1 MQSGVTIKTKKM
13 FTKSNLKEY
22 FDRYKYAEIAATSAA
37 LISSQFSRF
46 FDGLTT
52 AYLITFAEYFAF
64 YGVILFM
71 AYQKLAKNNRFL
83 DKKTPLKEVLLLVQN
98 LLLEFGYPALLD
110 FFFIRPFCMYWMP
123 ILTGNYFM
131 GIILG
136 KISADSIFYG
146 LAIVNYELMK
156 RKR

>member
-1 MQSGVTIKTKKM
+1 M
-13 FTKSNLKEY
+13 FNRSNFKEW

-37 LISSQFSRF
+37 LVSSQFSRI

-71 AYQKLAKNNRFL
+71 AYRKMVTANRLL
-83 DKKTPLKEVLLLVQN
+83 DKKTPSKDVLFLIRN
-98 LLLEFGYPALLD
+98 LLLEFGYPAILD
-110 FFFIRPFCMYWMP
+110 LFFIRPFCMYWMP
-123 ILTGNYFM
+123 ILTANYLI

-136 KISADSIFYG
+136 KIAADIIFYG
-146 LAIVNYELMK
+146 LAIVNYELLKKK
-156 RKR
+156 R

>member
-1 MQSGVTIKTKKM
+1 M
-13 FTKSNLKEY
+13 FNKSNFKEW

-37 LISSQFSRF
+37 LVSSQFSRI

-64 YGVILFM
+64 YGMILFI
-71 AYQKLAKNNRFL
+71 ANRKLAKKNWAL
-83 DKKTPLKEVLLLVQN
+83 DNKTTLKELVLLFRN
-98 LLLEFGYPALLD
+98 LLLEFGYPAILD
-110 FFFIRPFCMYWMP
+110 LFFIRPFCMYWMP

-136 KISADSIFYG
+136 KITADAVFYG
-146 LAIVNYELMK
+146 LAIVNYELIKKK
-156 RKR
+156 R

>member
-1 MQSGVTIKTKKM
+1 M
-13 FTKSNLKEY
+13 FNKSNFKEW

-37 LISSQFSRF
+37 VASSQFSRI

-64 YGVILFM
+64 YGVIVFM
-71 AYQKLAKNNRFL
+71 SYKKLVEANKSL
-83 DKKTPLKEVLLLVQN
+83 DSATSLRELLLLFRN
-98 LLLEFGYPALLD
+98 LFLEFGYPAVLD

-123 ILTGNYFM
+123 VLTGNYVT

-146 LAIVNYELMK
+146 LAIVNYEWIK
-156 RKR
+156 RKK

>member
-1 MQSGVTIKTKKM
+1 M
-13 FTKSNLKEY
+13 FNKSNFKEW

-37 LISSQFSRF
+37 LASSQFSRI

-71 AYQKLAKNNRFL
+71 AYKKLAAKNRLL
-83 DKKTPLKEVLLLVQN
+83 DKKTPLKDFFFLIRN
-98 LLLEFGYPALLD
+98 LLLEFGYPAILD
-110 FFFIRPFCMYWMP
+110 LFFIRPFCMYWMP

-136 KISADSIFYG
+136 KIAADSIFYG
-146 LAIVNYELMK
+146 LAIVNYELIK
-156 RKR
+156 KNQ

>member
-1 MQSGVTIKTKKM
+1 M
-13 FTKSNLKEY
+13 FNKSNFKEW
-22 FDRYKYAEIAATSAA
+22 FDRYKYAELAATSAA
-37 LISSQFSRF
+37 LASSQFSRI

-64 YGVILFM
+64 YGVIVFV
-71 AYQKLAKNNRFL
+71 AYQKLVKANRLL
-83 DKKTPLKEVLLLVQN
+83 DKKTSPKELVVLIRN

-123 ILTGNYFM
+123 ILTGNSYI
-131 GIILG
+131 GVILG
-136 KISADSIFYG
+136 KITADAVFYG
-146 LAIVNYELMK
+146 LAIVNYELIK